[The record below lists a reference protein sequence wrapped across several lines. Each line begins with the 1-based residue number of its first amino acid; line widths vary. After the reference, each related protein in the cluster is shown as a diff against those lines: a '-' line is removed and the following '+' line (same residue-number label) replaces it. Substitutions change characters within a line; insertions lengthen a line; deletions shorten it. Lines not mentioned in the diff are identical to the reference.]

1 MKKGV
6 YVVLHSR
13 IYTKKYCGG
22 GQKNTVTMN
31 SVAFISTKKFQN
43 SLIVLL
49 LYIIIGIHFNLHQSL
64 LVNVSRKG
72 FQFVHCSIWIS
83 NTKCDCGGL
92 GGGGYAAKY
101 GDYGGIWI
109 NIMHVIN
116 VWCLLIQH
124 RKMPLICFL

>member
-1 MKKGV
+1 MQKDV

-13 IYTKKYCGG
+13 IYTQINFRAA
-22 GQKNTVTMN
+22 QKHTVTMN

-43 SLIVLL
+43 SLIFLL
-49 LYIIIGIHFNLHQSL
+49 LYIIIRIHLNLHRSL
-64 LVNVSRKG
+64 LVNVSTKG

-109 NIMHVIN
+109 NIMHVIH

-124 RKMPLICFL
+124 RKMPFICLL